1 MFIQSVQQQL
11 GEIKKV
17 MQGVLDIRQN
27 QNTKR
32 RSHAHEDLSMST
44 FSDTSS
50 LNENDNA
57 YGGQQN
63 GTFKSEKVSQSY
75 GGGDYK
81 SNMGGP
87 GYGSTE
93 KNMHHSPISSPTS
106 PFSIGGEDFALV
118 VNGHSLVYALTPELE
133 LLFLSCLLYTS
144 DAADE

>member
-1 MFIQSVQQQL
+1 
-11 GEIKKV
+11 
-17 MQGVLDIRQN
+17 MQGVLDSQQN

-57 YGGQQN
+57 YGGQPN
-63 GTFKSEKVSQSY
+63 GTLKSEKVSQSY
-75 GGGDYK
+75 DGDYK
-81 SNMGGP
+81 SNIGGP
-87 GYGSTE
+87 GYGTVSTE
-93 KNMHHSPISSPTS
+93 KNIHHSPISSPTS

-133 LLFLSCLLYTS
+133 LLFLSVAENCSCKSYFVYSFLSLIYKFNT
-144 DAADE
+144 